1 MMNFRPFNMIPLPV
15 LFLKEDGTI
24 LAINQLAS
32 YLLRQVTGK
41 DMDIAGR
48 ILYDILPVEYMPL
61 VTSNLLGARK
71 TRETVVSQE
80 IEITAVSGA
89 KYRLFLRVAW
99 SDEYDCFCCLFDDNT
114 SLAHKIFSLTKEATE
129 DPLTG
134 LYNRRAFH
142 EKTKPFFASGVA
154 YGILSLDID
163 HFKRINDTYGH
174 DAGDE
179 ILKAVAHRCRAML
192 RGQDVFA
199 RFGGE
204 EFIVFLPLADK
215 NTLLTVG
222 ERIRKYVEDHVTVLK
237 NGEEVRC
244 TLSIGGA
251 LHGEGD
257 KPEPLDT
264 VIKRAD
270 ENLYAAKEGGRN
282 RCIVS

>member
-1 MMNFRPFNMIPLPV
+1 MNFRQFNMVPLPV
-15 LFLKEDGTI
+15 LLLNEDGTI
-24 LAINQLAS
+24 LFANQLLA
-32 YLLRQVTGK
+32 YLLRQVAGK
-41 DMDIAGR
+41 EMDIIGMS
-48 ILYDILPVEYMPL
+48 LYDRLPAEYLPL
-61 VTSNLLGARK
+61 ATSSLLGARK
-71 TRETVVSQE
+71 TRETIVSQE
-80 IEITAVSGA
+80 IEVSAVSGE
-89 KYRLFLRVAW
+89 KYRLFLRVSW
-99 SDEYDCFCCLFDDNT
+99 SDEYNCFCCLFDDNT
-114 SLAHKIFSLTKEATE
+114 SLTHKIFALTKEATE

-134 LYNRRAFH
+134 LYNRRAFYD
-142 EKTKPFFASGVA
+142 KTKSFFASGVA

-192 RGQDVFA
+192 RGQDIFA

-204 EFIVFLPLADK
+204 EFVVFLPLADK
-215 NTLLTVG
+215 NVLETVG
-222 ERIRKYVEDHVTVLK
+222 ERIRKDIEGHITVLK
-237 NGEEVRC
+237 SGEQVHC

-251 LHGEGD
+251 LHDE
-257 KPEPLDT
+257 KEASESLDM